1 MNIAPA
7 CPILDART
15 SSSREILL
23 SLASTDIPQAND
35 PERVVRLAR
44 HLTSA
49 AGNVLPAEFA
59 HPRDRHFYLGALRA
73 LRALDGDERAT
84 AQLSALAATA
94 DPKASFGAVFALSP
108 VGCAWLAWA
117 GCTGVDGLDPATAAT
132 FLAACSDL
140 SPSTAARRASTLRRW
155 VEWCQGADSPAAAPK
170 QAGTVITPEPPD
182 RVEPPPAIDPAP
194 EPTPRVLPTPVPR
207 TDPNRLLAGLARA
220 RVKLELGTVELC
232 FLSALYLRSDRAAV
246 ASFEDDALVDVYEQV
261 CDLVHPGADNPR
273 KRATHAIQRLQE
285 DRLLQRVD
293 GSGLVR
299 TGEYTLT
306 GLAAGVVEFFLR
318 DETLTKESLVLLTR
332 ILHLNLA
339 EIRNHAR
346 AARGDAWNSEVV
358 GPLSVTIRDLVDGI
372 RRRQRGLDA
381 DQEEVQERIS
391 HLLDEQWL
399 LAVGV
404 CEQLLDTTSATLR
417 ELNEVLL
424 RDTHQ
429 FLTVLQEIQ
438 RLAGDAERPEA
449 EEAAQRVIE
458 QVDVIA
464 AWGSA
469 RQRAW
474 SEYYQYVHRFLQDVV
489 RLDPDRALSQ
499 RLRDLI
505 TAFGGRPFVMSL
517 AHAPSIRLLRP
528 LQPRD
533 DRPAVAR
540 PHEVRERGLDEV
552 LPEDRRA
559 WLEERVYAALAGGAD
574 HLAEVTARVLV
585 ELPEA
590 QHALTIGQIAAL
602 VAELAHVTRE
612 REARW
617 TAVSTALEIGD
628 WTLDGMKEAP

>member
-1 MNIAPA
+1 M
-7 CPILDART
+7 
-15 SSSREILL
+15 L

-44 HLTSA
+44 HLGSA
-49 AGNVLPAEFA
+49 DGDVLPAEFA
-59 HPRDRHFYLGALRA
+59 HPRDRHFYRGALRA
-73 LRALDGDERAT
+73 LRALDADERAT

-94 DPKASFGAVFALSP
+94 DPRASFAAVFALSP
-108 VGCAWLAWA
+108 VGSAWLVWV
-117 GCTGVDGLDPATAAT
+117 GCADVDGLDPTTAAA

-140 SPSTAARRASTLRRW
+140 SPSTAQRRASTLRRW
-155 VEWCQGADSPAAAPK
+155 VEWCQGAESSSAAPT
-170 QAGTVITPEPPD
+170 QRATPITPEATDDPIPS
-182 RVEPPPAIDPAP
+182 PDPAP
-194 EPTPRVLPTPVPR
+194 EPTPRAPPPSPPR

-220 RVKLELGTVELC
+220 EVKLELGTVELC

-332 ILHLNLA
+332 VLHLNLA

-346 AARGDAWNSEVV
+346 TAQGDAWASEVV

-391 HLLDEQWL
+391 QLLDEQWL

-404 CEQLLDTTSATLR
+404 CEQLLDATSATLR

-438 RLAGDAERPEA
+438 RLAGEADRPEA

-505 TAFGGRPFVMSL
+505 TGFERRPFVMSL

-552 LPEDRRA
+552 VPEDRRA

-612 REARW
+612 REAPW
-617 TAVSTALEIGD
+617 TPVSAGLEVGD